1 MKNILIVTTLIL
13 FTRCEPIP
21 SQSTSTNK
29 QLVYD
34 DYNYED
40 IVGMAQIIPTS
51 NGELEYLENPVVDLN
66 DNTTTLQLQFDLLT
80 DKFEYLA
87 AKIYHCNKDWSNSI
101 LRDMEYLNDINTFR
115 ITEYDYSLNTVKP
128 YINYRFEIPKPKIS
142 GNYIVSIFRRGNPK
156 DVLLNRKFLVINNT
170 ASIDQLVR
178 ISTTVAKRD
187 QNHQIDFSVNYG
199 RVQVNSPTQD
209 LSIVMLQ
216 NHRWQDARTGMK
228 PTLIR
233 PNENYMEF
241 KPLNLETNFSAW
253 NEFRF
258 IDLRTLDVT
267 GRNVGNIAIATDK
280 INVRLGLDPSRKG
293 QVYTQNLRDV
303 NGNYILQS
311 NDIGDVPLNSD
322 YADVRFYVKSEQ
334 IDGDVYVTGR
344 FNNWSLSDLNKMRYD
359 ERNGLYT
366 INIQLKQGYYDYQ
379 YLVDAPNTEPHLLEG
394 SHFQTENDY
403 EILVYYRKPGNVN
416 DEIIGYKKFNSRVN
430 N

>member
-87 AKIYHCNKDWSNSI
+87 AKIYHCNRDWSNSI

-216 NHRWQDARTGMK
+216 NHRWQDARRGMK

-241 KPLNLETNFSAW
+241 KPLNLETNFSGW

-366 INIQLKQGYYDYQ
+366 SNIQLKQGYYDYQ